1 MSETTTLPA
10 DTCGWRCGDD
20 APGHRHFAV
29 VIREN
34 GKLLG
39 RLCPDGTTST
49 RNIYAS
55 VLSKATAERIA
66 AEINERPPFP
76 GVTAKV
82 AAF

>member
-1 MSETTTLPA
+1 MSETLPA
-10 DTCGWRCGDD
+10 DTCGWHCGD
-20 APGHRHFAV
+20 AVVGHRHFAV

-49 RNIYAS
+49 RNIYAA
-55 VLSKATAERIA
+55 VLSKATAERVA
-66 AEINERPPFP
+66 AEINERPLLP
-76 GVTAKV
+76 GLTAKV